1 MERVV
6 SLKQNVGIIF
16 QQIANDETCV
26 ARFCT
31 CVKDI
36 FNWIST
42 PDEAK
47 PVFVWL
53 DRYQTELLLAWDP
66 VTIKPG
72 MEVIYPGLRLLEY
85 LFFFDDGKFLF
96 QKFWRVSA
104 EFQGYGKNAVC
115 FAIFML
121 NQQHSKCSCL
131 LER

>member
-85 LFFFDDGKFLF
+85 LFFLMM
-96 QKFWRVSA
+96 VSS
-104 EFQGYGKNAVC
+104 C
-115 FAIFML
+115 
-121 NQQHSKCSCL
+121 SKSFGGFPQSFKDMARTQFVLQYLC
-131 LER
+131 